1 MTVWLPEFEDKIL
14 LIDKPKLFTSFD
26 IVNKVRKLTGIKK
39 IGHAG
44 TLDPMATG
52 LLILCTGKK
61 TRQVE
66 QIQAAEKEYLF
77 TMCLGAVTPTYD
89 AEMPPYN
96 FCDTG
101 KITLDDINAILPRFM
116 GSIEQIPPPYSA
128 LKING
133 KRAYALARKG
143 IPVTLSPRT
152 ITIYEL
158 EIFDFQEPAA
168 VSGRVCCSKG
178 TYIRSLVH
186 DIGQLLGVGAYLTAL
201 RRTRIGNYHVADALT
216 IAFFEELRQ
225 QQRNQ

>member
-26 IVNKVRKLTGIKK
+26 IVNKVRKFTGIKK

-44 TLDPMATG
+44 TLDPIATG
-52 LLILCTGKK
+52 LLVLCTGKK

-66 QIQAAEKEYLF
+66 QIQAVEKEYLF
-77 TMCLGAVTPTYD
+77 TMCLGAVTKTYD
-89 AEMPPYN
+89 AEQPPYN
-96 FCDTG
+96 FCDAG
-101 KITLDDINAILPRFM
+101 KITLDHINAILPRFI

-158 EIFDFQEPAA
+158 EIFDFQGPTA

-201 RRTRIGNYHVADALT
+201 RRTRIGNYHVTDALT
-216 IAFFEELRQ
+216 IAFFEALRQ
-225 QQRNQ
+225 Q